1 MKCLKLALYSFE
13 NLYTV
18 SSLAFFFFNRI
29 YTVLRAIKQ
38 TQASVHKVRSS
49 IEDKLLSSQETT
61 RKKAQ
66 HEDLLLKR
74 EQLCAEVTWRTAAV
88 NKMKDQADQQH
99 SANKTQGANVMYMY
113 EAEKLKIQVL
123 TIETALYS

>member
-1 MKCLKLALYSFE
+1 MKICIRYKQFS
-13 NLYTV
+13 
-18 SSLAFFFFNRI
+18 FFFLNRI

-88 NKMKDQADQQH
+88 NKMKDQADQLH

-113 EAEKLKIQVL
+113 EAEKLIKLNVPVLCMIQKKRHL
-123 TIETALYS
+123 QWYSFL

>member
-1 MKCLKLALYSFE
+1 MKTCI
-13 NLYTV
+13 
-18 SSLAFFFFNRI
+18 SSLASFFNRI

-88 NKMKDQADQQH
+88 NKMKDQADQLH

-113 EAEKLKIQVL
+113 EAEKLPVIKLNVPVLCMIQIK
-123 TIETALYS
+123 THQQ

>member
-1 MKCLKLALYSFE
+1 MKICIRYKQFS
-13 NLYTV
+13 
-18 SSLAFFFFNRI
+18 FFFLNRI

-88 NKMKDQADQQH
+88 NKMKDQADQLH
-99 SANKTQGANVMYMY
+99 SANKTQGANIIY
-113 EAEKLKIQVL
+113 ESDKLIKLNVPVVCMIQIK
-123 TIETALYS
+123 THQQWYSFL